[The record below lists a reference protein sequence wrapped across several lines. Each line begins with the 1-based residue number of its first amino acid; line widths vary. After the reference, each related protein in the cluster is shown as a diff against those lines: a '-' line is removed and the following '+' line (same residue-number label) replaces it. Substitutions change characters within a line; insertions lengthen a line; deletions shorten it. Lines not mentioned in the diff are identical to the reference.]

1 MPSEKNVVKYPKAP
15 RINIGI
21 VIFVV
26 ILFYMMYHL
35 FAYLTTDHI
44 AVYEVEYGTIAESN
58 NYQGLLLREEDVFSA
73 DFGGEIN
80 YYLKD
85 ASKASVKT
93 LICTIDE
100 SGSIAQLINQ
110 TASGELTLG
119 SEQTAAITETIR
131 DYTTSYSRDTFFR
144 VYDFKET
151 VESEIMEAQ
160 NLAALEEVTKNGLAP
175 MGDGI
180 FHIVNAAEDGVA
192 VYYVDGYEDVTTE
205 SFTPEMMSELNYDR
219 VNLRTAGTVSPGSP
233 IYKLL
238 TNEDWNI
245 VIPIDD
251 DVYAAIAEKTVLP
264 IRFLSDNKT
273 VNATVSFRD
282 INGAKYLILTLNNS
296 MIRYANDRFTEIE
309 LMLEEQTGLKIPR
322 SAITTKEFFVVPRQ
336 YFMQGGDSS
345 DYGVLALSSEEGEA
359 EEPVFTTTDLY
370 YETETSYYI
379 DEETLLAGT
388 RLMDPT
394 SGEIF
399 TLGETAELSGVYNV
413 NKGYAV
419 FKQIEPLYQNAEY
432 TIIKTGTPYGISL
445 YDHIALEGNEVT
457 EGELVN

>member
-1 MPSEKNVVKYPKAP
+1 MAADNKVIKYPKAP

-26 ILFYMMYHL
+26 ILIYMMYHL
-35 FAYLTTDHI
+35 FAYLTTNHI
-44 AVYEVEYGTIAESN
+44 SVYEVEYGTIAESN
-58 NYQGLLLREEDVFSA
+58 NYQGLLLRDEDVFYT

-93 LICTIDE
+93 LICSIDE
-100 SGSIAQLINQ
+100 SGSISDLINQ
-110 TASGELTLG
+110 TASGDIKLG
-119 SEQTAAITETIR
+119 SEATAAITDTIR
-131 DYTTSYSRDTFFR
+131 DYTTSYNSAAFFR
-144 VYDFKET
+144 VYDFKDT
-151 VESEIMEAQ
+151 VESEIMEAL
-160 NLAALEEVTKNGLAP
+160 NVAALEEVTKSGMAP
-175 MGDGI
+175 VGDGV
-180 FHIVNAAEDGVA
+180 FHVVTAAEDGVA
-192 VYYVDGYEDVTTE
+192 VYYVDGYEDVTVDT
-205 SFTPEMMSELNYDR
+205 FTPEMLNELNYDKS
-219 VNLRTAGTVSPGSP
+219 NLKTATTVTPGTP

-251 DVYAAIAEKTVLP
+251 SVFAAIAEKTVLP

-273 VNATVSFRD
+273 VNATVSFREID
-282 INGAKYLILTLNNS
+282 GLRYLILSLNNS

-309 LMLEEQTGLKIPR
+309 LMLEEETGLKIPG
-322 SAITTKEFFVVPRQ
+322 SAITTKEFFVVPKQ

-345 DYGVLALSSEEGEA
+345 DFGVLALPSEEEDSD
-359 EEPVFTTTDLY
+359 PVFTPTELY
-370 YETETSYYI
+370 YETETTYYI
-379 DEETLLAGT
+379 DEETLGAGT
-388 RLMDPT
+388 RVKDPM
-394 SGEIF
+394 SGEIY

-419 FKQIEPLYQNAEY
+419 FKQIEPLFQNAEY
-432 TIIKTGTPYGISL
+432 TIVKTGTPYGISL
-445 YDHIALEGNEVT
+445 YDHIALDGSEVT